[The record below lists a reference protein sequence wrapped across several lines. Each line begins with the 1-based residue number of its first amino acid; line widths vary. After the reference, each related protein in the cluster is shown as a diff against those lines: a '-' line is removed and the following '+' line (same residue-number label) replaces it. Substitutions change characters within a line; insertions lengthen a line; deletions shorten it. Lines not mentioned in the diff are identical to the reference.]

1 MILSLDANT
10 AIELLRGQRPRV
22 RLRMTDAELRG
33 DKLVMSAIV
42 LYELAFGAMASPR
55 TDHHVAELER
65 FLNEVEVEP
74 WLPEDAVA
82 AAKIATDLERRGQ
95 RIGVLDTLIAGQ
107 ALNRGW
113 TVVTANTREFARVD
127 GLAVEDWSAPQP

>member
-10 AIELLRGQRPRV
+10 AIELLCGQRPRV
-22 RLRMTDAELRG
+22 RQRMTDAELRG

-107 ALNRGW
+107 APNRGW
-113 TVVTANTREFARVD
+113 TVVTANTREFGRVD
-127 GLAVEDWSAPQP
+127 GLAVEDWSAPQA

>member
-22 RLRMTDAELRG
+22 RQRMTDAELRG

-42 LYELAFGAMASPR
+42 LYELAFGAMASLR
-55 TDHHVAELER
+55 TEHHVAELER

-74 WLPEDAVA
+74 WSPEDAVA
-82 AAKIATDLERRGQ
+82 AAKIATNLERQGQ

-113 TVVTANTREFARVD
+113 TVVTANTREFGRVD
-127 GLAVEDWSAPQP
+127 GLAVEDWSAPQA